1 MTISPQ
7 HVSVSWN
14 ILEYFGNESVM
25 TITIIRYIDDGG
37 DDDESDDRVVE
48 MKYSCGQYRDTLV
61 DEVKGGLV
69 KNDTWGRLM
78 P

>member
-1 MTISPQ
+1 MC
-7 HVSVSWN
+7 
-14 ILEYFGNESVM
+14 ILEYIGIFWKRECNDKYDRS
-25 TITIIRYIDDGG
+25 ISQYIDDGG

-48 MKYSCGQYRDTLV
+48 MKYSCGRYRDTLV

>member
-1 MTISPQ
+1 MYLIWEREFDDSYDF
-7 HVSVSWN
+7 S
-14 ILEYFGNESVM
+14 ID
-25 TITIIRYIDDGG
+25 IDDGG

-48 MKYSCGQYRDTLV
+48 MKYSCGRYRDTLV

>member
-1 MTISPQ
+1 MIC
-7 HVSVSWN
+7 VYWN

-25 TITIIRYIDDGG
+25 TIMYDISISRYIDDGG

-48 MKYSCGQYRDTLV
+48 MKYSCGRYRDTLV